1 MQMDNNSWVETLI
14 EAKKAIEEKRAL
26 VSQLNVLNE
35 QYWINPYDDRIKSK
49 IEAIKEKIDKINRKI
64 KTLKLRDLH
73 RD

>member
-1 MQMDNNSWVETLI
+1 MDNNAWVESLI
-14 EAKKAIEEKRAL
+14 EAKRAIEEKRAL

-35 QYWINPYDDRIKSK
+35 QLWINPYDNRIKSK
-49 IEAIKEKIDKINRKI
+49 IEATKEKIDKLNKKI